1 MERQRREPKFFKWIG
16 YVLSTLRFK
25 LFLSYILIS
34 ILPLFILWAIV
45 SVTVDNHILELRLSE
60 QRSMTSQTA
69 ITLREINYFD
79 NLVMRSLH
87 DVSLD
92 RDARAFS
99 ARIFVADSDGVVVH
113 DSDGAPGTLLTHPT
127 ILSALDGEISYSV
140 TEGSDTLIQTA
151 APITDGY
158 GSIVGAVM
166 LVHTMVDAG
175 GIIAG
180 ITDQILLLIAA
191 IAATVALLVFLIA
204 SWLLNP
210 LKNVS
215 AAVKKVSEG
224 HLNQRVWLEGRGEI
238 YELGVAF
245 NNMAHRL
252 SQTESARQEFVSNVS
267 HELKTPLSSI
277 KVLSESLILQDDVE
291 PDTYKEFLGDIDS
304 EVDRMTDI
312 INELLTLVRMDETE
326 LPLNINHGMC
336 LNILLVDVVKRLRPL
351 ADKRAITLE
360 FVAEHQ
366 ANIDGDEMKLNLA
379 ISNVVENAI
388 KYSLDGGH
396 VKVLLTMDSRN
407 AFVTVTDNGVGIDE
421 DDHAKIF
428 TRFYRADKGR
438 DRETGGTGLGLAI
451 THKAIMLHNG
461 SIKLA
466 SKLDEGSVFEI
477 RIPRTR

>member
-1 MERQRREPKFFKWIG
+1 
-16 YVLSTLRFK
+16 
-25 LFLSYILIS
+25 
-34 ILPLFILWAIV
+34 
-45 SVTVDNHILELRLSE
+45 
-60 QRSMTSQTA
+60 
-69 ITLREINYFD
+69 
-79 NLVMRSLH
+79 
-87 DVSLD
+87 
-92 RDARAFS
+92 
-99 ARIFVADSDGVVVH
+99 
-113 DSDGAPGTLLTHPT
+113 
-127 ILSALDGEISYSV
+127 
-140 TEGSDTLIQTA
+140 
-151 APITDGY
+151 
-158 GSIVGAVM
+158 
-166 LVHTMVDAG
+166 
-175 GIIAG
+175 
-180 ITDQILLLIAA
+180 
-191 IAATVALLVFLIA
+191 
-204 SWLLNP
+204 
-210 LKNVS
+210 
-215 AAVKKVSEG
+215 
-224 HLNQRVWLEGRGEI
+224 QRVWLEGRGEI

>member
-252 SQTESARQEFVSNVS
+252 
-267 HELKTPLSSI
+267 
-277 KVLSESLILQDDVE
+277 
-291 PDTYKEFLGDIDS
+291 
-304 EVDRMTDI
+304 
-312 INELLTLVRMDETE
+312 
-326 LPLNINHGMC
+326 
-336 LNILLVDVVKRLRPL
+336 
-351 ADKRAITLE
+351 
-360 FVAEHQ
+360 
-366 ANIDGDEMKLNLA
+366 
-379 ISNVVENAI
+379 
-388 KYSLDGGH
+388 
-396 VKVLLTMDSRN
+396 
-407 AFVTVTDNGVGIDE
+407 
-421 DDHAKIF
+421 
-428 TRFYRADKGR
+428 
-438 DRETGGTGLGLAI
+438 
-451 THKAIMLHNG
+451 
-461 SIKLA
+461 
-466 SKLDEGSVFEI
+466 
-477 RIPRTR
+477 